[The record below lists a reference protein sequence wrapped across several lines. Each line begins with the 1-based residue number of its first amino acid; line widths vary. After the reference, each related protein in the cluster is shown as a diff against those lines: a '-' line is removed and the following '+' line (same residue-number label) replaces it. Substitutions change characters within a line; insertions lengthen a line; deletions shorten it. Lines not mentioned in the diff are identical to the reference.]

1 MRAAIHYIDTFT
13 EQAFGGNPA
22 AVCVLPIWPDDVVL
36 GSLAAELNLSV
47 TAFLVCD
54 GPVTHL
60 RLFTPDAE
68 IGPAGHATMAAAHVV
83 LRELAPQADRVVFR
97 LRAFE
102 PLPAMRDGSRVA
114 LDYPS
119 MPGTPVTPPGDLIDG
134 LAIEPR
140 EVLVA
145 PFGYVAVVDNEDIVR
160 SLDPKMG
167 PLMGLDRGST
177 IVTAPGRTC
186 DFVSRVFSPKLGLPE
201 DPVCGTAHRILV
213 PYWAERLGRHEL
225 RAVQISKRQGDFWC
239 RNRPGRTILSGYSR
253 SLFSANLD
261 LPDTAIAMPV
271 TGGRARNEEE

>member
-13 EQAFGGNPA
+13 EHAFGGNPA

-36 GSLAAELNLSV
+36 GALAAELNLSV

-54 GPVTHL
+54 GPATEL

-68 IGPAGHATMAAAHVV
+68 IGPAGHATMAAAYVV

-102 PLPAMRDGSRVA
+102 PLPAMRDGSRIA

-119 MPGTPVTPPGDLIDG
+119 MPGTPVTPTRDLIDG
-134 LAIEPR
+134 LATEPR

-167 PLMGLDRGST
+167 PLMKLDRGST

-213 PYWAERLGRHEL
+213 PYWAERLGRNEL

-239 RNRPGRTILSGYSR
+239 RNRPGRTSLSGHSTP
-253 SLFSANLD
+253 LFSAYFD
-261 LPDTAIAMPV
+261 LPDTAIAMAV
-271 TGGRARNEEE
+271 GGRARNVEE